1 MINSQYKQ
9 QIDASAEREARALS
23 QQGRYTQPKRLRY
36 ITDSYNQ
43 QEFNKLFIA
52 NKYKDENYVS

>member
-1 MINSQYKQ
+1 MINNQYKQ

-52 NKYKDENYVS
+52 NKYKD